1 MNRKPNLS
9 DWERRLSPYAIPNLM
24 KIIVY
29 GQAAV
34 YLLTWLWPRSLGGS
48 LYGLIS
54 LSRSAILRGQI
65 WRLVTFLFVPPSSSP
80 IFLLIA
86 LYFYYLIGTRLESFW
101 GKARFCLFYFIGTL
115 GAILACFLTGYAD
128 NTYLNL
134 SVFLAYASVWPDE
147 QVLVM
152 MLIPVK
158 MKYLAILDAALY
170 LLAFIRGGAATRVT
184 ILLCLANV
192 ALFVGGNYIRMIRQ
206 DSRYWKTRKNFRD
219 TMWKR

>member
-9 DWERRLSPYAIPNLM
+9 DWERRLAPFAIPNLM
-24 KIIVY
+24 KIIVS

-34 YLLTWLWPRSLGGS
+34 YLLTRLWPRSLGGS
-48 LYGLIS
+48 LYSLIM
-54 LSRSAILRGQI
+54 LSRAAILRGQV
-65 WRLVTFLFVPPSSSP
+65 WRLVTFLFVPPYSSP
-80 IFLLIA
+80 LFLLIA
-86 LYFYYLIGTRLESFW
+86 LYFYWLIGTRLESFW
-101 GKARFCLFYFIGTL
+101 GKARFCLFYFIGAL

-134 SVFLAYASVWPDE
+134 SVFLAYASVWPE
-147 QVLVM
+147 ERVLLM

-158 MKYLAILDAALY
+158 MKYLAILDAVLY

-219 TMWKR
+219 TMWKK